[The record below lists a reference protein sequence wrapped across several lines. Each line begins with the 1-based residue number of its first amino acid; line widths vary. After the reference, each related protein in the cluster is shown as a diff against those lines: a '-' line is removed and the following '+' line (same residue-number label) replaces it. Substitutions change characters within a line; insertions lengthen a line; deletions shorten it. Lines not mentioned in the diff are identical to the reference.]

1 MMFAGLDAT
10 TLAEIAA
17 LLVAAGAVTGVLAGL
32 FGVGGGTITVPILF
46 YVFGLFGLHED
57 VAMPLSVGTSLAI
70 IIPTSIKSAR
80 GHYARGAVD
89 MVLVKSWA
97 APIIIG
103 VVLGAVIARF
113 ADAWV
118 FQLVFVAVA
127 SSNAIKLL
135 FGGDRWRIAEK
146 MPSGPLSIFYGWLVG
161 LASSLMGIGGGAI
174 ANLIFTLHSKPI
186 HNAVATSA
194 ALGVLISIPGAAGYV
209 LAGWGKAGLPA
220 DAIGFVS
227 LLGFAL
233 LVPTTLLTTGFGVR
247 LAHSLS
253 KRQLEVAF
261 GLYLAAV
268 SFRFVLR
275 LAGIL

>member
-10 TLAEIAA
+10 TLGEIAV
-17 LLVAAGAVTGVLAGL
+17 LLVAAGAVSGLLAGL

-46 YVFGLFGLHED
+46 YVLGLSGLAED
-57 VAMPLSVGTSLAI
+57 VAMPLAVGTSLAI

-80 GHYARGAVD
+80 GHYAKGAVD
-89 MVLVKSWA
+89 MALVKAWA
-97 APIIIG
+97 APIIAG
-103 VVLGAVIARF
+103 VAMGAIIARF

-118 FQLVFVAVA
+118 FQAVFVAVA
-127 SSNAIKLL
+127 SSNAVKLL
-135 FGGDRWRIAEK
+135 FGGEKWRIAERL
-146 MPSGPLSIFYGWLVG
+146 PSGPLSLFYGWLVG

-174 ANLIFTLHSKPI
+174 ANLIFTLHNKPI

-209 LAGWGKAGLPA
+209 LAGWDKAGLPA

-227 LLGFAL
+227 LIGFAL
-233 LVPTTLLTTGFGVR
+233 MVPTTLLTTGFGVR
-247 LAHSLS
+247 LAHSLT

-268 SFRFVLR
+268 SLRFILR

>member
-1 MMFAGLDAT
+1 MFAGLDAA

-46 YVFGLFGLHED
+46 YVFGLLGLPED
-57 VAMPLSVGTSLAI
+57 VAMPLAVGTSLAI

-80 GHYARGAVD
+80 GHYAKGAVD
-89 MVLVKSWA
+89 MALVKSWA
-97 APIIIG
+97 LPIIIG
-103 VVLGAVIARF
+103 VVLGAVVAHF

-127 SSNAIKLL
+127 LSNAVKLL
-135 FGGDRWRIAEK
+135 FGGEKWRIAEH
-146 MPSGPLSIFYGWLVG
+146 MPAGLLSLFYGWLVG
-161 LASSLMGIGGGAI
+161 LASALMGIGGGTI
-174 ANLIFTLHSKPI
+174 ANLIFTLHNKPI

-194 ALGVLISIPGAAGYV
+194 ALGVLISIPGAAGYM

-220 DAIGFVS
+220 DAVGFVS
-227 LLGFAL
+227 LIGFAL
-233 LVPTTLLTTGFGVR
+233 MVPTTLLTTGRGVK

-253 KRQLEVAF
+253 KKQLEVAF
-261 GLYLAAV
+261 GFYLAAV
-268 SFRFVLR
+268 SLRFILR
-275 LAGIL
+275 LTGIF